1 MEDEINLDLTQ
12 KDSRQAYDLPAFE
25 IFGIKL
31 YNDDLLIL
39 GMLFFLYSEGVHD
52 DELFLILL
60 LLLIE

>member
-1 MEDEINLDLTQ
+1 MENENRLEPTQ
-12 KDSRQAYDLPAFE
+12 KENRQAYNLPVFE

-39 GMLFFLYSEGVHD
+39 GMLFFLYSEDVHD

-60 LLLIE
+60 LLLLE